1 HPVMGNLLELAN
13 LAKVHG
19 SIMSLEL
26 VQVTTVVVSSA
37 TMAKAILQNH
47 DSSFCNQNPL
57 GYVQENCLAGTA
69 IGLSRAAFDTS
80 INLLSNTIFSVDLAN
95 PASDTAREFRDL
107 VRSILEDAAKPNLS
121 HFFPV
126 LKMLDLQG
134 IRRRIKVHFGKLFQ
148 LVDRLID
155 QGLKQRQEHGYTKS
169 KDVPEALSKARL
181 EMEQTI
187 GKGNP
192 IEESD
197 INRLPYLQAAFS
209 LLLPRKASIDV
220 EIAGFTVPKGAQV
233 LVNVWAIGRDE
244 STWDN
249 SHSFMPERFLRTDLN
264 FKGQNFELILFGA
277 GRRICPGSPLAI
289 RMFHLMLGSLIRSF
303 DWKLEDG
310 VRLENMDMEEK
321 FDLTLQKARP
331 LRVVPVAI

>member
-1 HPVMGNLLELAN
+1 
-13 LAKVHG
+13 
-19 SIMSLEL
+19 
-26 VQVTTVVVSSA
+26 
-37 TMAKAILQNH
+37 MAKAILQNH
-47 DSSFCNQNPL
+47 DSSFCNRTVPEA
-57 GYVQENCLAGTA
+57 VLANGHHEF
-69 IGLSRAAFDTS
+69 GLVLDAYLNAVEKSSKNMQLTYFLYRAAFDTS

-95 PASDTAREFRDL
+95 PALDTAREFRDL

-126 LKMLDLQG
+126 LKMLDLQVTFARVVG
-134 IRRRIKVHFGKLFQ
+134 DFHRVYSSNGSHDNRICLLRKP
-148 LVDRLID
+148 I
-155 QGLKQRQEHGYTKS
+155 QRQVTQLRNQTSIGYLIYKQQS
-169 KDVPEALSKARL
+169 KKHLGCT
-181 EMEQTI
+181 Q
-187 GKGNP
+187 
-192 IEESD
+192 
-197 INRLPYLQAAFS
+197 QFS

-220 EIAGFTVPKGAQV
+220 EIAGFTVPK
-233 LVNVWAIGRDE
+233 DE

-331 LRVVPVAI
+331 LRVVPVAIYAVGFTFKGTPED